1 MSTSDALSCSTR
13 VSSSA
18 NNTGDD
24 VRLLLGTSNKYST
37 SQRHTFVLI
46 AERLVLPDKFIA
58 LRLHIL
64 HFIMVLGEGAIE
76 LGLEH
81 GGVLPGLGEFF
92 LQSLGPEHRVAKP
105 LEHLGFLPGPIHDI
119 LQKTATT

>member
-1 MSTSDALSCSTR
+1 LLNSGL
-13 VSSSA
+13 SSA
-18 NNTGDD
+18 NNTGDN
-24 VRLLLGTSNKYST
+24 VRVLLGTSNKYSA

-46 AERLVLPDKFIA
+46 AERLVLPDKFIT

-64 HFIMVLGEGAIE
+64 HLVVVLGEGAIE

-81 GGVLPGLGEFF
+81 GGVLLGLGEVF

-105 LEHLGFLPGPIHDI
+105 LEHLGFLPGPLHDI
-119 LQKTATT
+119 LQ

>member
-1 MSTSDALSCSTR
+1 MSTSEAFSCSTR

-24 VRLLLGTSNKYST
+24 VRLLQGTSNKYST
-37 SQRHTFVLI
+37 SHRYTFVLI

-64 HFIMVLGEGAIE
+64 HLIVVLGEGAIE

-92 LQSLGPEHRVAKP
+92 LQSLSPEHRVAEP
-105 LEHLGFLPGPIHDI
+105 LEHLGLLSGPLHDI
-119 LQKTATT
+119 LQKAAIT